1 MMTRMLR
8 DESAQTM
15 VEYGLLVALL
25 SAVIIGVLV
34 LLGPRIAGSFT
45 VIDNQLAAAPGA

>member
-1 MMTRMLR
+1 MWIRFLK

-15 VEYGLLVALL
+15 VEYGLIIGLL
-25 SAVIIGVLV
+25 SMVIMGVLV